1 MCRFNMLITKIKSV
15 AYVISNKISK
25 LKGNFFKFIKITM
38 NIKVV
43 GRKQQIH
50 LFIQQGLQ
58 HDQGGK

>member
-1 MCRFNMLITKIKSV
+1 MLITKIKSV

-50 LFIQQGLQ
+50 LFIQQGL
-58 HDQGGK
+58 